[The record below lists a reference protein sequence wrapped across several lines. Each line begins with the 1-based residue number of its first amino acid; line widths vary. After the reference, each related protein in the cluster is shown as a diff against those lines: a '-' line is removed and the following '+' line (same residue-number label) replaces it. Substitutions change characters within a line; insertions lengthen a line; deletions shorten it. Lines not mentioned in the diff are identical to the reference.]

1 MPKDTIDLEAVVKA
15 VDEVKTGFEAFKASH
30 TEAMAEAIK
39 GTVDP
44 LLEERMKRID
54 DDLNKKQDIIDQL
67 YTASRRK
74 KVTLDGKD
82 IDEAEL
88 DAKAL
93 SWAQMCAKKQG
104 TAINE
109 FTHEDSR
116 VYGAAFKR
124 YLRKDDRVLTP
135 DEQKALS
142 VGSDPDGGYVVDPDT
157 SGRIVTRMFE
167 TSPVRAFASVQ
178 LISTD
183 ALEGV
188 HDIDEAASGWVGETA
203 SRPETDTP
211 QMAVWRIPT
220 HEQYAEPRATQKLL
234 DDAFIDVESWL
245 GNKVADRFAR
255 VENTAFITGTGTNQP
270 RGIATYPDRAVAA
283 TFELG
288 AIEQFDTGANGAF
301 AADPNGPDVLY
312 NTIYGLIA
320 EYRQN
325 AVWFMNRTTM
335 GAVRLLQDSNGA
347 YQWQPS
353 VQAGQPSMLAGYP
366 VASFEDMATFSTTG
380 ALAIAFGDM
389 AATYQIVDRIGIRV
403 LRDPYTTKPY
413 IKFYTTKR
421 VGGDVVNFE
430 SLKFINFQA

>member
-1 MPKDTIDLEAVVKA
+1 MPKDTLDLEAVVKA
-15 VDEVKTGFEAFKASH
+15 VDEVKTTFEAFKASND
-30 TEAMAEAIK
+30 ERMAEAIK

-44 LLEERMKRID
+44 LLTERMKKID
-54 DDLNKKQDIIDQL
+54 EDLNAKQEIIDQL
-67 YTASRRK
+67 FTASKRK

-82 IDEAEL
+82 IDVADL

-93 SWAQMCAKKQG
+93 CWAQMCATKKG
-104 TAINE
+104 TQIHE
-109 FTHEDSR
+109 YTHENAR
-116 VYGAAFKR
+116 EYEVAFNR

-142 VGSDPDGGYVVDPDT
+142 VGSDPDGGYVVSPDA
-157 SGRIVTRMFE
+157 SGRIVQRMFE
-167 TSPVRAFASVQ
+167 TSPVRAWASTQ

-183 ALEGV
+183 ALEGI
-188 HDIDEAASGWVGETA
+188 HDVDEAASGWVGETA
-203 SRPETDTP
+203 SRPETNTP
-211 QMAVWRIPT
+211 QLDVWRIPV

-234 DDAFIDVESWL
+234 DDAFIDMEAWL
-245 GNKVADRFAR
+245 ANKVADVFTRT
-255 VENTAFITGTGTNQP
+255 ENTAFITGAGTAQP

-312 NTIYGLIA
+312 NTIYGTIA
-320 EYRQN
+320 TYRQN
-325 AVWFMNRTTM
+325 AAWFMNRTTM

-353 VQAGQPSMLAGYP
+353 VVAGQPSTLAGYP
-366 VASFEDMATFSTTG
+366 VASFEDMADFSGTG
-380 ALAIAFGDM
+380 ALAICFGDM
-389 AATYQIVDRIGIRV
+389 AAAYQIVDRIGIRV
-403 LRDPYTTKPY
+403 LRDPYTTKPFV
-413 IKFYTTKR
+413 KFYTTKR

-430 SLKFINFQA
+430 AIKFINFQA